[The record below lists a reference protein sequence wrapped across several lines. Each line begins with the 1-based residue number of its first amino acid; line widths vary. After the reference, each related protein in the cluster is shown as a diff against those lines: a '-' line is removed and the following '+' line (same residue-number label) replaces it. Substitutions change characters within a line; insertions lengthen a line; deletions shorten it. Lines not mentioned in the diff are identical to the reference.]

1 MASEQMPVNPAL
13 ITWARERAGLTP
25 EEATAKFRKIAAW
38 EAGDA
43 GPTYPQLEDLA
54 EAFDKFVAVFFFP
67 TPPNVPSITEKLL
80 YAASRAAR
88 QDSTAYS
95 PASARQ
101 RPRHFKSALRNLMVD
116 ETQLCG

>member
-54 EAFDKFVAVFFFP
+54 EAFKVPVAVFFFH
-67 TPPNVPSITEKLL
+67 TPERAIDHRELP

-95 PASARQ
+95 PASAKGQ
-101 RPRHFKSALRNLMVD
+101 GISNQP
-116 ETQLCG
+116 CGT